1 MIAKA
6 IPGFY
11 DFDGKRISQP
21 SRKRHPPFKGRPMG
35 SFLSQPLKTT
45 CRDLDEVRAFLSTC
59 RYVPDEEQ
67 FGVKDHW
74 APPVE
79 FERVRQG
86 DCDCFALWTCRQ
98 LLALGYEA
106 RFIVGRAG
114 RYGDGHAWVAF
125 RAEGEI
131 FIVEPVLSLFQTF
144 PRLETLRYRPAISVE
159 IAGSQVRFFEHAQRE
174 VEPPLR
180 VVAALVPEWLVF
192 WLRIC
197 LRVLLRLPLWP
208 YRALTRQRRR
218 RRATAR
224 TQATEPQ

>member
-21 SRKRHPPFKGRPMG
+21 SRKRHPSFKGRPMG
-35 SFLSQPLKTT
+35 SFLCQPLMTT

-59 RYVPDEEQ
+59 RYVSDEEQ
-67 FGVKDHW
+67 FGLKDHW

-106 RFIVGRAG
+106 RFVAGRAG
-114 RYGDGHAWVAF
+114 RYGEGHAWVAF

-131 FIVEPVLSLFQTF
+131 SIVEPVLWRFQTL

-174 VEPPLR
+174 VEPPLW
-180 VVAALVPEWLVF
+180 VLAALVPEWLVF
-192 WLRIC
+192 WLRVW
-197 LRVLLRLPLWP
+197 LRVLLRLSLWP
-208 YRALTRQRRR
+208 YRALTRQRR
-218 RRATAR
+218 
-224 TQATEPQ
+224 